1 MPHKDTHITC
11 DTCTALTHS
20 IFSNLREKELQVVN
34 QVKSGRLVKKGQI
47 IFFEGDHVK
56 GLHCICYGKVKLYK
70 TMDNGDMQILR
81 ISKEADL
88 IGYRGLLGDG
98 KYIATAET
106 IEDSMICFIPKHTIL
121 EMLTSN
127 LSFSLQLMSKFAS
140 DLSEVEEK
148 SIRFVQKSSK
158 ERLAEALF
166 ILEKNFGTTVDGYI
180 QVNLTRQ
187 EIGAFAGLATETIIR
202 TLKAWEEEGILELRK
217 KLIHIK
223 DKARLMAIS
232 HGQD

>member
-1 MPHKDTHITC
+1 MPQKDTHITC
-11 DTCTALTHS
+11 DTCTALTYS
-20 IFSNLREKELQVVN
+20 IFSSLREKELQVIN
-34 QVKSGRLVKKGQI
+34 QVKSARLVKKGQI
-47 IFFEGDHVK
+47 NFFEGDHVK

-88 IGYRGLLGDG
+88 
-98 KYIATAET
+98 
-106 IEDSMICFIPKHTIL
+106 
-121 EMLTSN
+121 
-127 LSFSLQLMSKFAS
+127 
-140 DLSEVEEK
+140 SEVEEK
-148 SIRFVQKSSK
+148 SILFVQKSNK

-202 TLKAWEEEGILELRK
+202 TLKAWEEEGILKLRK

-223 DKARLMAIS
+223 DKAQLMAIS